1 MNQEKIY
8 KPSEV
13 AKMVGVTKATV
24 INHIKNGTL
33 KGYKV
38 FNRWKIKESE
48 LKEFLKSINF

>member
-1 MNQEKIY
+1 MEKEKIY

-13 AKMVGVTKATV
+13 AKLVGVTKSTV
-24 INHIKNGTL
+24 INHIKKGTL

-38 FNRWKIKESE
+38 FNCWKIKEQD